1 MELQIAGRYYI
12 MYMNTKG
19 PGASENIEIQNIT
32 YSLTHSLN
40 HPLTYLLT
48 YLLTYSLHGAESFLI
63 S

>member
-19 PGASENIEIQNIT
+19 PGASENIEIRNI
-32 YSLTHSLN
+32 
-40 HPLTYLLT
+40 T